1 MEDCSEKHNIFG
13 IYLFTLKL
21 QIGTQKK
28 RKVGKNEF
36 VSNILSNIK
45 FVIKIIKDLFFKNKW
60 SLNMK

>member
-1 MEDCSEKHNIFG
+1 VAKKRNIYG

-21 QIGTQKK
+21 QIGTQEK

-45 FVIKIIKDLFFKNKW
+45 FVIKIIKD
-60 SLNMK
+60 